1 MSFKLHNLQ
10 TFSRSFY
17 HIINQRT
24 FLLPVQMNGVD
35 GTLFLNSDT
44 NVFFSRYSVIVVACI
59 YFFIVIPTVVVE
71 LDKLCM
77 DEGSKIP
84 TEHVSV

>member
-1 MSFKLHNLQ
+1 MF
-10 TFSRSFY
+10 
-17 HIINQRT
+17 
-24 FLLPVQMNGVD
+24 
-35 GTLFLNSDT
+35 
-44 NVFFSRYSVIVVACI
+44 FFSRYSVIVVACI